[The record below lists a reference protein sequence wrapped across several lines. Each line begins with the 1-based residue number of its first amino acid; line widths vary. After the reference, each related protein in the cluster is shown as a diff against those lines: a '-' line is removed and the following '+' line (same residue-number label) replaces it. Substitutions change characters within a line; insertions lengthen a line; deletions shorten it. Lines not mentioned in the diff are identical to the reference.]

1 LLKSTKGPNSGV
13 EHNDLVAKKV
23 EQYIA
28 ELLRSVA

>member
-1 LLKSTKGPNSGV
+1 LFMVQQVSNSHV

-28 ELLRSVA
+28 ELMQ